1 MQGTNP
7 ALPSEEKMQED
18 LRRPG
23 LDFDDRDREGVAKAL
38 EPFSDVIDGDP
49 WLFAQSLAQ
58 KQFETLLAK
67 DLPMTTYLGGK
78 PVDSGVANGVLHPL
92 YRGLGVIF
100 MLTEPSSL
108 SVGVESVS
116 HVWDAPI
123 RPEQKVRAKFW
134 ISAATLMTGRY
145 EAASTIKAK

>member
-1 MQGTNP
+1 VQGTNP

-18 LRRPG
+18 LMRHG

-78 PVDSGVANGVLHPL
+78 PVDTP
-92 YRGLGVIF
+92 
-100 MLTEPSSL
+100 PSQE
-108 SVGVESVS
+108 G
-116 HVWDAPI
+116 
-123 RPEQKVRAKFW
+123 
-134 ISAATLMTGRY
+134 
-145 EAASTIKAK
+145 